1 MRFHL
6 SPGRRVTLGV
16 HAAVFMAAVALNEI
30 VPLLPRIGHRYGL
43 SAAANALLLAAPGI
57 AMLALCVPIGALSD
71 RLGARRLTLAGGV
84 MLCVAAFG
92 QALPSYGALM
102 IARLL
107 LGAAFGIVF
116 TSGLVWLARATDA
129 AGSSRLGATV
139 TSASIGTVLGPAIGG
154 LLGQGAGIA
163 APFLVTGTVA
173 ALVATLLF
181 STPRGVAALVR
192 PTSAPAPLRVAV
204 ARAAREPTVLAAT
217 AALLISGV
225 VASATQLL
233 APAELHHAG
242 ASAGTIGLIFSAS
255 SILYILVSALVVWRG
270 GRAINVRVNALA
282 AMGAA
287 LSLAP
292 GALRVGAIP
301 VVLTLLIATFPR
313 ATIGT
318 IAYPLATTR
327 AARVGVGSGI
337 AIGFLNAVW
346 AGGIVVS
353 PLVAGALSQGFGP
366 QGGYIGILA
375 ATTAGALA
383 LVVYTRRLRS
393 PEVRV
398 DSTEPAPRVLALAS
412 SNTTA

>member
-6 SPGRRVTLGV
+6 SPSRRVTLGV
-16 HAAVFMAAVALNEI
+16 HAAVFMAAVDLNEV

-57 AMLALCVPIGALSD
+57 SMLALCVPIGALSD
-71 RLGARRLTLAGGV
+71 RLGARRLTLAGGL
-84 MLCVAAFG
+84 MLAVAGFG
-92 QALPSYGALM
+92 QALPSYGAL
-102 IARLL
+102 IGSRLL

-116 TSGLVWLARATDA
+116 TSGLVWLARETDG
-129 AGSSRLGATV
+129 AGSARLGATV
-139 TSASIGTVLGPAIGG
+139 TSASVGTVLGPAIGG
-154 LLGQGAGIA
+154 LLGQSAGIA
-163 APFLVTGTVA
+163 APFLLTGAVA

-181 STPRGVAALVR
+181 ATPRSVAALVR
-192 PTSAPAPLRVAV
+192 PAPAPAPLRAAV

-242 ASAGTIGLIFSAS
+242 ESAGTIGLIFSAAS
-255 SILYILVSALVVWRG
+255 VLYILVSALVVWRG
-270 GRAINVRVNALA
+270 NRAINVRVNALA
-282 AMGAA
+282 ALGAA

-301 VVLTLLIATFPR
+301 VVLTLFIATFPR
-313 ATIGT
+313 STIGT

-383 LVVYTRRLRS
+383 LLVYTRRLGS
-393 PEVRV
+393 PTARV
-398 DSTEPAPRVLALAS
+398 DSAEPAPRVLALAS
-412 SNTTA
+412 SETAA

>member
-1 MRFHL
+1 MQFHL

-16 HAAVFMAAVALNEI
+16 HAAVFMAAVDLNEI

-71 RLGARRLTLAGGV
+71 RLGARRLTLTGGV

-92 QALPSYGALM
+92 QALPSYGAL
-102 IARLL
+102 ILARLL

-129 AGSSRLGATV
+129 AGSARLGATV
-139 TSASIGTVLGPAIGG
+139 TSASVGTVLGPAIGG
-154 LLGQGAGIA
+154 VLGQSAGIA
-163 APFLVTGTVA
+163 APFLLTGAVA
-173 ALVATLLF
+173 ALVAVLLF
-181 STPRGVAALVR
+181 STPRLLAPAVR
-192 PTSAPAPLRVAV
+192 PPAPAVPLRVGV

-242 ASAGTIGLIFSAS
+242 ASTGTIGLIFSAA
-255 SILYILVSALVVWRG
+255 SILYIAVSALVVWRG
-270 GRAINVRVNALA
+270 PRAINVRVNAVA
-282 AMGAA
+282 ALGAA
-287 LSLAP
+287 LSLTP

-301 VVLTLLIATFPR
+301 VILTLLIATFPR

-327 AARVGVGSGI
+327 AARMGVGSGI

-353 PLVAGALSQGFGP
+353 PLIAGALSQSFGP

-383 LVVYTRRLRS
+383 LLVYTRHLGAPTTRA
-393 PEVRV
+393 EG
-398 DSTEPAPRVLALAS
+398 EPVPRVLALAS
-412 SNTTA
+412 PETTA

>member
-16 HAAVFMAAVALNEI
+16 HAAVFMAAVDLNEI

-129 AGSSRLGATV
+129 AGSARLGATV
-139 TSASIGTVLGPAIGG
+139 TSASVGTVLGPAIGG
-154 LLGQGAGIA
+154 LLGQSAGLA
-163 APFLVTGTVA
+163 APFLLTGAVA

-181 STPRGVAALVR
+181 TTPARLAPVVR
-192 PTSAPAPLRVAV
+192 RPGPAVPLRAAV

-242 ASAGTIGLIFSAS
+242 ASAGTIGLIFSAA
-255 SILYILVSALVVWRG
+255 SILYIAVSALVVWRG
-270 GRAINVRVNALA
+270 SRAVNVRVSALA
-282 AMGAA
+282 ALGAA

-327 AARVGVGSGI
+327 AARMGVGSGI

-353 PLVAGALSQGFGP
+353 PLIAGALSQGFGP
-366 QGGYIGILA
+366 QGGYVGILA
-375 ATTAGALA
+375 GTTAGALA
-383 LVVYTRRLRS
+383 LLAYTRRLGSRTPRAEV
-393 PEVRV
+393 PE
-398 DSTEPAPRVLALAS
+398 PGPRVLVLAS
-412 SNTTA
+412 SETTT

>member
-16 HAAVFMAAVALNEI
+16 HAAVFMAAIDLNEI

-92 QALPSYGALM
+92 QAVPSYGALLVS
-102 IARLL
+102 RLL

-129 AGSSRLGATV
+129 AGSARLGATV
-139 TSASIGTVLGPAIGG
+139 TSASVGTVLGPAIGG
-154 LLGQGAGIA
+154 VLGQSAGIA
-163 APFLVTGTVA
+163 APFLLTGAVA
-173 ALVATLLF
+173 VLVATLLF
-181 STPRGVAALVR
+181 ATPRRL
-192 PTSAPAPLRVAV
+192 APARAPAAAGGAAARGV

-233 APAELHHAG
+233 APAELHRAG
-242 ASAGTIGLIFSAS
+242 ASAGTIGLIFSAV
-255 SILYILVSALVVWRG
+255 SILYIAVSALVVWRG
-270 GRAINVRVNALA
+270 SRAVNVRVNALA
-282 AMGAA
+282 ALGAA

-301 VVLTLLIATFPR
+301 VVLTLFIATFPR

-327 AARVGVGSGI
+327 AARMGVGSGI

-346 AGGIVVS
+346 AGGIVLS
-353 PLVAGALSQGFGP
+353 PLLAGALSEGFGP

-375 ATTAGALA
+375 VTTAGALA
-383 LVVYTRRLRS
+383 LLAYTRRLGSTTPRA
-393 PEVRV
+393 EV
-398 DSTEPAPRVLALAS
+398 SEPAPRVLALAS
-412 SNTTA
+412 SETA

>member
-16 HAAVFMAAVALNEI
+16 HAAVFMAAIDLNEI

-92 QALPSYGALM
+92 QALPSYGALLV
-102 IARLL
+102 ARLL

-129 AGSSRLGATV
+129 AGSARLGATV
-139 TSASIGTVLGPAIGG
+139 TSASVGTVLGPAIGG
-154 LLGQGAGIA
+154 VLGQSAGIA
-163 APFLVTGTVA
+163 APFLLTGAIA

-181 STPRGVAALVR
+181 TTPRRL
-192 PTSAPAPLRVAV
+192 APALRPAPPAVPLRVGV

-242 ASAGTIGLIFSAS
+242 ASAGTIGLIFSAA
-255 SILYILVSALVVWRG
+255 SILYIAVSALVVWRG
-270 GRAINVRVNALA
+270 SRAVNVRVNSLA
-282 AMGAA
+282 ALGAA

-327 AARVGVGSGI
+327 AARMGVGSGI

-346 AGGIVVS
+346 AGGIVLS
-353 PLVAGALSQGFGP
+353 PLLAGALSERS
-366 QGGYIGILA
+366 GG
-375 ATTAGALA
+375 
-383 LVVYTRRLRS
+383 R
-393 PEVRV
+393 
-398 DSTEPAPRVLALAS
+398 
-412 SNTTA
+412 

>member
-16 HAAVFMAAVALNEI
+16 HAAVFMAAIDLNEI

-57 AMLALCVPIGALSD
+57 SMLALCVPIGALSD
-71 RLGARRLTLAGGV
+71 RLGARRLTLAGGL
-84 MLCVAAFG
+84 MLAVAGFG
-92 QALPSYGALM
+92 QALPSYGAL
-102 IARLL
+102 IGSRLL

-116 TSGLVWLARATDA
+116 TSGLVWLARETDG
-129 AGSSRLGATV
+129 AGSARLGATV
-139 TSASIGTVLGPAIGG
+139 TSASVGTVLGPAIGG
-154 LLGQGAGIA
+154 LLGQSAGIA
-163 APFLVTGTVA
+163 APFLLTGAVA

-181 STPRGVAALVR
+181 ATPRSVAALVR
-192 PTSAPAPLRVAV
+192 PAPAPAPLRAAV

-242 ASAGTIGLIFSAS
+242 ESAGTIGLIFSAAS
-255 SILYILVSALVVWRG
+255 VLYILVSALVVWRG
-270 GRAINVRVNALA
+270 NRAINVRVNALA
-282 AMGAA
+282 ALGAA

-301 VVLTLLIATFPR
+301 VVLTLFIATFPR
-313 ATIGT
+313 STIGT

-383 LVVYTRRLRS
+383 LLVYTRRLGS
-393 PEVRV
+393 PTARV
-398 DSTEPAPRVLALAS
+398 DSAEPAPRALALAS
-412 SNTTA
+412 SETAA

>member
-6 SPGRRVTLGV
+6 SAARRVTLGV
-16 HAAVFMAAVALNEI
+16 HAAVFMAAVGLNEI

-43 SAAANALLLAAPGI
+43 SAAAIALLLAAPGI

-71 RLGARRLTLAGGV
+71 RFGARRLTLAGGV

-92 QALPSYGALM
+92 QALPTFGAL
-102 IARLL
+102 IASRLL
-107 LGAAFGIVF
+107 LGAAFGILF

-129 AGSSRLGATV
+129 AGSVRLGATV
-139 TSASIGTVLGPAIGG
+139 TSASVGTVLGPALGG
-154 LLGQGAGIA
+154 VLGQSAGIA
-163 APFLVTGTVA
+163 APFLLTGAVA

-181 STPRGVAALVR
+181 CTPRRL
-192 PTSAPAPLRVAV
+192 APAARAIAPAVPLRAAV

-233 APAELHHAG
+233 APAELHRAG
-242 ASAGTIGLIFSAS
+242 ASAGTIGLIFSGA
-255 SILYILVSALVVWRG
+255 SILYIIVSALVVWRG
-270 GRAINVRVNALA
+270 PRAVNVRVSALA
-282 AMGAA
+282 ALGAA

-292 GALRVGAIP
+292 GALRVGAVP

-313 ATIGT
+313 ATLGT

-346 AGGIVVS
+346 AGGIVIS

-375 ATTAGALA
+375 ATTAGAVALLA
-383 LVVYTRRLRS
+383 YTRRLGS
-393 PEVRV
+393 PAKRADVA
-398 DSTEPAPRVLALAS
+398 EPAPRALALAS
-412 SNTTA
+412 SETTA

>member
-6 SPGRRVTLGV
+6 STGRRVTLGV
-16 HAAVFMAAVALNEI
+16 HAAVFIAAIDLNEI

-92 QALPSYGALM
+92 QALPSYGAL
-102 IARLL
+102 IASRLL

-116 TSGLVWLARATDA
+116 TSGLVWLARATDG
-129 AGSSRLGATV
+129 AGSARLGATV
-139 TSASIGTVLGPAIGG
+139 TSASVGTVLGPAIGG
-154 LLGQGAGIA
+154 LLGQSAGIA
-163 APFLVTGTVA
+163 APFLLTGAVA

-181 STPRGVAALVR
+181 ATPRRLAPLPR
-192 PTSAPAPLRVAV
+192 PPAPPAPLRAAV

-242 ASAGTIGLIFSAS
+242 ESAGTIGLIFSAA

-270 GRAINVRVNALA
+270 KRTINIRVNALA
-282 AMGAA
+282 ALGAA

-301 VVLTLLIATFPR
+301 VVLTLFIATFPR

-383 LVVYTRRLRS
+383 LLVYTRRLRLPS
-393 PEVRV
+393 VRA
-398 DSTEPAPRVLALAS
+398 DSAEPVPRVLALAS
-412 SNTTA
+412 SETA

>member
-1 MRFHL
+1 MPFHL

-16 HAAVFMAAVALNEI
+16 HAAVFMAALGQNEI

-84 MLCVAAFG
+84 ILCVASFG
-92 QALPSYGALM
+92 QALPSYGAL
-102 IARLL
+102 IASRLL

-139 TSASIGTVLGPAIGG
+139 TSASVGSVLGPAIGG
-154 LLGQGAGIA
+154 LLGQGAGTA

-181 STPRGVAALVR
+181 TTPRSVAAPAR
-192 PTSAPAPLRVAV
+192 TPPAPAPPRAGV

-233 APAELHHAG
+233 APSELHHAG
-242 ASAGTIGLIFSAS
+242 ANAGTIGLIFSAA
-255 SILYILVSALVVWRG
+255 SILYILVSAIVVWRG
-270 GRAINVRVNALA
+270 RRATNVRVNALA

-301 VVLTLLIATFPR
+301 VVLTLFIATFPR

-383 LVVYTRRLRS
+383 LLVYTRRLGLPTARA
-393 PEVRV
+393 
-398 DSTEPAPRVLALAS
+398 DSAEPTPRVLALAS
-412 SNTTA
+412 SETI

>member
-6 SPGRRVTLGV
+6 SPARRVTLGV
-16 HAAVFMAAVALNEI
+16 HAAVFMAAVDLNEI

-57 AMLALCVPIGALSD
+57 SMLALCVPIGALSD

-92 QALPSYGALM
+92 QALPSYEAL
-102 IARLL
+102 IASRLL